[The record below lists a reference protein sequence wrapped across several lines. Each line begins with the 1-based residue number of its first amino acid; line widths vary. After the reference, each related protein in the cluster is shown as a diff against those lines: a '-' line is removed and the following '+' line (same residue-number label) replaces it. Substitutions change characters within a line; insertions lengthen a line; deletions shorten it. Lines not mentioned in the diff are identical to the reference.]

1 MSPRAYR
8 LGRREADTEKTRARI
23 VAAARRLLL
32 SPRGFAE
39 SSIDA
44 VAREAGVARMTVYHR
59 FGSKRGLLQG
69 IFDDLAARGGMSELR
84 DVFRNPD
91 PLAALSEFI
100 SVFTGFWTSGR
111 VVIRR
116 LHGQGV
122 IDPALGEAL
131 REREERR
138 REGLRVIVKRISEKE
153 GRPRA
158 AAFDDAVDTL
168 FTLTSFETFDSLA
181 RGKRRPPDVTALV
194 HRLAL
199 AAIRGEPPR
208 GGNKPS

>member
-1 MSPRAYR
+1 
-8 LGRREADTEKTRARI
+8 
-23 VAAARRLLL
+23 LL
-32 SPRGFAE
+32 SPRGFAVF
-39 SSIDA
+39 SIDA

-59 FGSKRGLLQG
+59 FGSRRGLLQG

-84 DVFRNPD
+84 DVFRSPD
-91 PLAALSEFI
+91 PFAALAEFI
-100 SVFTGFWTSGR
+100 SAVTRFWTSGR

-116 LHGQGV
+116 LRGQGV
-122 IDPALGEAL
+122 IHPNLGDAL

-153 GRPRA
+153 GRPKG
-158 AAFDDAVDTL
+158 AAFDDVVDAL

-181 RGKRRPPDVTALV
+181 RGKRRPPDVALLV

-199 AAIRGEPPR
+199 AAIRGESPR
-208 GGNKPS
+208 GANKPS

>member
-1 MSPRAYR
+1 VSPRAYR

-39 SSIDA
+39 FSIDA
-44 VAREAGVARMTVYHR
+44 VAREAGVARMTVYYR

-69 IFDDLAARGGMSELR
+69 MFDDLAARGGISELR

-91 PLAALSEFI
+91 PFAALSEFI
-100 SVFTGFWTSGR
+100 SVFTRFWTSSR

-116 LHGQGV
+116 LRGQGV
-122 IDPALGEAL
+122 IDPTLGDAL

-138 REGLRVIVKRISEKE
+138 REGLRVLVKRISEKE
-153 GRPRA
+153 GRPKA
-158 AAFDDAVDTL
+158 AALDDIVDTL

-181 RGKRRPPDVTALV
+181 RGKRRPADVTSLV
-194 HRLAL
+194 LRLAL
-199 AAIRGEPPR
+199 AAIRGDPAR
-208 GGNKPS
+208 GAIKPS

>member
-1 MSPRAYR
+1 MSPRPYR
-8 LGRREADTEKTRARI
+8 LGRREADAEKTRARI

-39 SSIDA
+39 FSIDA
-44 VAREAGVARMTVYHR
+44 VAREAGVARMTVYYR

-69 IFDDLAARGGMSELR
+69 MFDDLAARGGISKLR
-84 DVFRNPD
+84 DAFRNPD
-91 PLAALSEFI
+91 PIAALSEFI
-100 SVFTGFWTSGR
+100 SVFTRFWSSGR
-111 VVIRR
+111 LVIRR

-138 REGLRVIVKRISEKE
+138 REGLRVLVQRIAEKE
-153 GRPRA
+153 GRPKA
-158 AAFDDAVDTL
+158 ALDDVVDTL

-181 RGKRRPPDVTALV
+181 RGKRRPADVAALV
-194 HRLAL
+194 QRVAL
-199 AAIRGEPPR
+199 AAVGAGASR
-208 GGNKPS
+208 GGR

>member
-1 MSPRAYR
+1 
-8 LGRREADTEKTRARI
+8 
-23 VAAARRLLL
+23 LL

-39 SSIDA
+39 FSIDA

-59 FGSKRGLLQG
+59 FGSRRGLLQG

-91 PLAALSEFI
+91 PFAALSEFI
-100 SVFTGFWTSGR
+100 SVFTRFWTSGR

-122 IDPALGEAL
+122 IDPNLGEAL

-158 AAFDDAVDTL
+158 AAFDDVVDAL

-181 RGKRRPPDVTALV
+181 RGKRPPRDVAALV
-194 HRLAL
+194 YRLAL

-208 GGNKPS
+208 GANKPS

>member
-8 LGRREADTEKTRARI
+8 LGRREADSEKTRARI
-23 VAAARRLLL
+23 VASARRLLL

-39 SSIDA
+39 FSIDA

-84 DVFRNPD
+84 DAFRNPD
-91 PLAALSEFI
+91 PLAALSDFI
-100 SVFTGFWTSGR
+100 SVFTRFWTSGR

-116 LHGQGV
+116 LRAQGV
-122 IDPALGEAL
+122 IDPTLGEAL

-153 GRPRA
+153 GRPKA
-158 AAFDDAVDTL
+158 AAFGDVVDTL

-181 RGKRRPPDVTALV
+181 RRKRRPKDVAALV
-194 HRLAL
+194 HRMAL
-199 AAIRGEPPR
+199 AAVRSEPPR
-208 GGNKPS
+208 GADRVG